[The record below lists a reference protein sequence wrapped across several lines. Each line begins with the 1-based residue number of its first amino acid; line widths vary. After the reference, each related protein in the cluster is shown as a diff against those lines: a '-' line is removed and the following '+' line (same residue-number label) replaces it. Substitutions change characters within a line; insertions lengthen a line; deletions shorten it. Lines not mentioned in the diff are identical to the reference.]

1 MLFILGGET
10 AKSFSKTVEPSLP
23 ETGVKYLTAGTVQC
37 VLYSGISSFVRS
49 FVRIRLFVFVCS
61 YSFVVC
67 ST

>member
-1 MLFILGGET
+1 MFFILGGET

-37 VLYSGISSFVRS
+37 VLYSGIRSFVRS
-49 FVRIRLFVFVCS
+49 FVRLFVFVCS

-67 ST
+67 SL